1 MDIVLYII
9 GLVGLGGL
17 YTIASQDKNKK
28 EGFSNKLP
36 NTDTPPINYPLKNNG
51 SVNNNVN
58 YYPSANSAT
67 DKYFNA
73 DLFNKLV
80 EENQNSGSYIPEKN
94 NMSLNGEP
102 IDKTQFKH
110 NNMVPYFGGK
120 IRGRGADLN
129 TTEGLLDNKSGAGS
143 QIIKKRK

>member
-1 MDIVLYII
+1 MDAAII

-67 DKYFNA
+67 DKYF
-73 DLFNKLV
+73 KLIYLI
-80 EENQNSGSYIPEKN
+80 N
-94 NMSLNGEP
+94 
-102 IDKTQFKH
+102 
-110 NNMVPYFGGK
+110 
-120 IRGRGADLN
+120 
-129 TTEGLLDNKSGAGS
+129 
-143 QIIKKRK
+143 